1 MFRLL
6 QVFLTAFALAL
17 AFTVPVAAQEQ
28 APAELLRGLIQPAEQ
43 GIQAAE
49 QNNPERMRAEY
60 DEIHELWETFEY
72 KIREAD
78 ATGYVELESALDA
91 VKGAVNAQPPD
102 PAAVKNAYTQLIRET
117 NEVADGIG
125 GTTGLSAQV
134 RELGTYAKGGIEAA
148 KQNNPELMR
157 TKYDELHEFWESFED
172 GVREA
177 DATGYVELESALDA
191 VKDAVNAQPVN
202 PAAVEAAYEQLEH
215 EADEVAGRLGNGTT
229 TATSVEMSLPDALTV
244 LDAASTA
251 LAQGNTSTAAT
262 QMDTFIRAWPGIEGA
277 VATKSQDA
285 YQAVEGEMGRVRA
298 ALQAQPADVAAAKTA
313 IERMQEELAPF
324 RAGSI
329 YTAFDA
335 AAIILRE
342 GLEAL
347 LVIVALLAF
356 LRKSGNADKRGWI
369 WAGGAL
375 GILASIITA
384 FVLQTIFS
392 RVSAGTNRELIEGIT
407 GLLAAGLLFYVSY
420 WLHSNANLGAWKKF
434 IDQRTTQALARGSMV
449 GLALLA
455 FLAVFREGAETA
467 VFYLGMAPS
476 ISARDLF
483 LGMTLGVVVLVIA
496 AVLMLVVGVKLP
508 LRLFFRVAGF
518 LVYYLGFKFVGMGL
532 HALQVAGAIPT
543 TPIQGLESNPIFDFF
558 GIFPTWQTLLPQLGL
573 LLGALAIW
581 FYLRAKELRAPDSEA
596 VAAT

>member
-1 MFRLL
+1 MTRPLRIVL
-6 QVFLTAFALAL
+6 AAFALLFVFA
-17 AFTVPVAAQEQ
+17 VPVAAQEQ
-28 APAELLRGLIQPAEQ
+28 STADLLRGLIHPAEE
-43 GIQAAE
+43 GMKAAE
-49 QNNPERMRAEY
+49 QNNPGQMRAEY
-60 DEIHELWETFEY
+60 EEVHELWESFED
-72 KIREAD
+72 KVREAD

-91 VKGAVNAQPPD
+91 VKDAVNAQPPD
-102 PAAVKNAYTQLIRET
+102 PTVVKNAYTQLIHET
-117 NEVADGIG
+117 SEVADRIA
-125 GTTGLSAQV
+125 GTTGPNAQV
-134 RELGTYAKGGIEAA
+134 RELAAQAKGGIEAA
-148 KQNNPELMR
+148 KQNNPALMR
-157 TKYDELHEFWESFED
+157 AKYDEIHEFWESFED
-172 GVREA
+172 KVREA

-202 PAAVEAAYEQLEH
+202 AATVEAAYEQLEH
-215 EADEVAGRLGNGTT
+215 EADEVAGRLGTGAAATT
-229 TATSVEMSLPDALTV
+229 PIEMSLADALNV

-251 LAQGNTSTAAT
+251 LAQSDTSTAAT
-262 QMDTFIRAWPGIEGA
+262 QLDTFIRAWPGIEGA

-285 YQAVEGEMGRVRA
+285 YQAVEGEMGRARA
-298 ALQAQPADVAAAKTA
+298 ALQTQPADVGTAKAA
-313 IERMQEELAPF
+313 IERMQEELVPF
-324 RAGSI
+324 RVGAT

-369 WAGGAL
+369 WTGGAL
-375 GILASIITA
+375 GILASIVTA
-384 FVLQTIFS
+384 FVLQAIFS

-407 GLLAAGLLFYVSY
+407 GLIAAGLLFYVSY
-420 WLHSNANLGAWKKF
+420 WLHSKASLGAWKKF
-434 IDQRTTQALARGSMV
+434 IDQRTSQALARGSMI

-483 LGMTLGVVVLVIA
+483 LGMALGVVVLVIA

-508 LRLFFRVAGF
+508 VRLFFRVAGL
-518 LVYYLGFKFVGMGL
+518 LVYFLGFKFVGTGL

-543 TPIQGLESNPIFDFF
+543 TPIPGLESNSVFGFF
-558 GIFPTWQTLLPQLGL
+558 GIYPTWETLLPQLAL

-581 FYLRAKELRAPDSEA
+581 FYLRAKELRTADRE
-596 VAAT
+596 VAATT